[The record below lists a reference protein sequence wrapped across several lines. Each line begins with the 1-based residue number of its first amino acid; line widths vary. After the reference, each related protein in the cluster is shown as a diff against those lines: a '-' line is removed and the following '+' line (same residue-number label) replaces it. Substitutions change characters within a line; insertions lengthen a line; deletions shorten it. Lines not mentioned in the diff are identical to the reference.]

1 MAIQT
6 IQRVE
11 GPMNNH
17 NKLAYTVGEAT
28 ELSPCS
34 RSSLYEAIAA
44 GELKARKLGR
54 RTLIMADD
62 LRSWLESL
70 PTLKPACAAEKAANH
85 N

>member
-1 MAIQT
+1 MIIQ
-6 IQRVE
+6 
-11 GPMNNH
+11 
-17 NKLAYTVGEAT
+17 NKLAYTVDEAT
-28 ELSPCS
+28 DLSPCG

-70 PTLKPACAAEKAANH
+70 PTLKPSRDAVKVAKQH
-85 N
+85 

>member
-1 MAIQT
+1 M
-6 IQRVE
+6 E
-11 GPMNNH
+11 GPMTKQS
-17 NKLAYTVGEAT
+17 KLAYTVGEAT
-28 ELSPCS
+28 ELSPCG
-34 RSSLYEAIAA
+34 RSSLYEAIAT

-70 PTLKPACAAEKAANH
+70 PALKPARDAENAANQ